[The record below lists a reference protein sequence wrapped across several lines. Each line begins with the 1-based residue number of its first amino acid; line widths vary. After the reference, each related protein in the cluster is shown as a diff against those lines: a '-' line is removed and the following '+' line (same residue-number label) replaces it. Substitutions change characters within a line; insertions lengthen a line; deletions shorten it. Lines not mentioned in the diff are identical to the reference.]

1 MTARDHLRFGNRRLA
16 KGRAAID
23 AMPAPSLGE
32 MLQLARERKGV
43 DLYRAE
49 RDTKIRLRYLAA
61 LEDSAFDELPA
72 PVYTKG
78 FLRNYAIYLGLDPD
92 EALQRYRDEMN
103 ALRTAERVIVAPP
116 PRPLA
121 APRRGPTI
129 TAGMFVAGL
138 VLLVV
143 IGFTAYIGV
152 QLLRFAEVTE
162 ITLTNPASRISQ
174 IDAESIVL
182 EGTSGAGALISI
194 RGPGGSLLNTT
205 ADEQGDW
212 SREVPLAKGRNDF
225 QVIARDPVT
234 DRDSTPLDLQVTVP
248 LPIGPASGAPSPSA
262 PVDIRL
268 TLRGPTEGFTSHD
281 GQVTVSGTTT
291 GTRLVIITEYLGAAV
306 ASPGP
311 SQPVATPAPPRA
323 SPSASPGGSPGP
335 TAPTRDLT
343 VAAGGSFSETL
354 ALEPG
359 RWQIDVTASA
369 SGLAPQTE
377 TRTVIVDEPDQLV
390 VVITATRGASWM
402 RIVTDGT
409 RLTGWD
415 GPTLTRGSSVT
426 ITAENEI
433 FLRTGNAGSL
443 DISINGRD
451 LGRLGRPGEVGNWL
465 IRPGAEPER
474 TTETR

>member
-16 KGRAAID
+16 RGRAAID

-61 LEDSAFDELPA
+61 LEDGAFDELPA

-92 EALQRYRDEMN
+92 EALQRYRDEMM

-116 PRPLA
+116 PRPIA

-129 TAGMFVAGL
+129 TAGMFMAGL
-138 VLLVV
+138 VLLAVLGFVV
-143 IGFTAYIGV
+143 YIGA
-152 QLLRFAEVTE
+152 QLLRFAEVTS
-162 ITLTNPASRISQ
+162 ITLTHPASVISQ

-194 RGPGGSLLNTT
+194 HGPGGSLVNTT
-205 ADEQGDW
+205 ADEQGNW
-212 SREVPLAKGRNDF
+212 SREVTLAKGRNDF
-225 QVIARDPVT
+225 RIIAQDRVT
-234 DRDSTPLDLQVTVP
+234 DRQSAPMSLQITVP
-248 LPIGPASGAPSPSA
+248 LPIAPASGAPSPSA
-262 PVDIRL
+262 PANIRL
-268 TLRGPTEGFTSHD
+268 TLHGPLDGFTSID

-291 GTRLVIITEYLGAAV
+291 GTRVVIAAELLGAPGASPAPTEPPATPATPPGSPA

-311 SQPVATPAPPRA
+311 T
-323 SPSASPGGSPGP
+323 GP
-335 TAPTRDLT
+335 LRDLT
-343 VAAGGSFSETL
+343 VAPGGSFSETL

-369 SGLAPQTE
+369 SGLPAQTLR
-377 TRTVIVDEPDQLV
+377 RTVTVSEPDQLV
-390 VVITATRGASWM
+390 VVITATRGSSWM

-409 RLTGWD
+409 RMTGWG

-426 ITAENEI
+426 ITAETEI
-433 FLRTGNAGSL
+433 FLRSGNAGAL
-443 DISINGRD
+443 DVSINGRE

-465 IRPGAEPER
+465 IRPGTEPER

>member
-16 KGRAAID
+16 RGRAAID

-92 EALQRYRDEMN
+92 EALQRYRDEMM

-116 PRPLA
+116 PRPLV

-129 TAGMFVAGL
+129 TPGMLVAGL

-143 IGFTAYIGV
+143 IGFTGYIGA

-162 ITLTNPASRISQ
+162 ITLSNPASRISQ
-174 IDAESIVL
+174 VDAENIVL
-182 EGTSGAGALISI
+182 EGTSGPGALITI
-194 RGPGGSLLNTT
+194 HGPGGSLLNTT
-205 ADEQGDW
+205 ADEQGNW

-225 QVIARDPVT
+225 RVTARDPVT
-234 DRDSTPLDLQVTVP
+234 NRDSAPLPLQITVP
-248 LPIGPASGAPSPSA
+248 LPIGPASGAPSPSV

-268 TLRGPTEGFTSHD
+268 TLRGPIDGFTSND
-281 GQVTVSGTTT
+281 GQVTVSGTTS
-291 GTRLVIITEYLGAAV
+291 GTRLVIATEYLGAAD

-311 SQPVATPAPPRA
+311 SQPPATPAA
-323 SPSASPGGSPGP
+323 TAAPSGSPGSSP
-335 TAPTRDLT
+335 GPGSPARDLT
-343 VAAGGSFSETL
+343 VASSGLFSETL
-354 ALEPG
+354 ALDPG
-359 RWQIDVTASA
+359 LWQIEVTASA
-369 SGLAPQTE
+369 SGLAPRTE
-377 TRTVIVDEPDQLV
+377 TRTVTVRQPDHLV
-390 VVITATRGASWM
+390 VLITAARGASWM

-409 RLTGWD
+409 RVSGWG
-415 GPTLTRGSSVT
+415 GPTLERGTSVT
-426 ITAENEI
+426 VTAQNEI

-443 DISINGRD
+443 DVSINGRD
-451 LGRLGRPGEVGNWL
+451 PQRLGRAGEVSNWL

-474 TTETR
+474 TNETR